1 MSDGV
6 LQGAP
11 ATKQKSLVGY
21 VIGDIASLTRKVI
34 SKKRERSS
42 QINWRMESGT
52 ARMLSFGPA
61 FRGRKG
67 SLELHHE
74 LKPSRE
80 SKEDT
85 RGGGKFT
92 DIVPDQMHPL
102 VTVKSKSKS
111 KSSL

>member
-1 MSDGV
+1 MNS
-6 LQGAP
+6 A
-11 ATKQKSLVGY
+11 
-21 VIGDIASLTRKVI
+21 
-34 SKKRERSS
+34 
-42 QINWRMESGT
+42 
-52 ARMLSFGPA
+52 ARRLSFGPM
-61 FRGRKG
+61 FRGRMG
-67 SLELHHE
+67 SLGLHHE

-111 KSSL
+111 SLQESVSNPQFKLLDVPPIMTMSSQIPLNIKYKQLKSWQI